1 MRTLR
6 RGYAYFM
13 SKNTNTYCYI
23 VIAPEFVKVSRAGRT
38 LVVRTILPVGMVEYI
53 EVVMI
58 STVADQD
65 NSNEFQERRLSNPGL
80 PNKKDGV

>member
-13 SKNTNTYCYI
+13 STNTNTYCYI
-23 VIAPEFVKVSRAGRT
+23 VVAPKFVKVSRVGRT
-38 LVVRTILPVGMVEYI
+38 LVVRTILLVGMVEDI

-58 STVADQD
+58 SIVAVQD
-65 NSNEFQERRLSNPGL
+65 ISDEFQERGLSDTSL

>member
-1 MRTLR
+1 
-6 RGYAYFM
+6 M
-13 SKNTNTYCYI
+13 STNTNTYCYI
-23 VIAPEFVKVSRAGRT
+23 VIAPEFVKVSRVGRT
-38 LVVRTILPVGMVEYI
+38 LVARTILPVGMVEYI

-65 NSNEFQERRLSNPGL
+65 ISNEFQERRLSNPGF